1 MNGELSNNLFKWN
14 LPTNTQFVKALR
26 APDLLV
32 VAAPDYL
39 LPKDLSFQAV
49 AAIPSGNL
57 SQSYHHSPVS

>member
-39 LPKDLSFQAV
+39 LPEDLSFQAV
-49 AAIPSGNL
+49 ADIPFR
-57 SQSYHHSPVS
+57 